1 MITITL
7 NIELIGVIIAALF
20 FFYMLAILIG
30 NTYVNLS
37 PRAMGKLS
45 MVWFMLGVLTVS
57 VIVGSALFIYF
68 SAFVIFILM
77 LMSIISIRRSN
88 KSRKKTAQ
96 LQGGNKT

>member
-1 MITITL
+1 
-7 NIELIGVIIAALF
+7 
-20 FFYMLAILIG
+20 
-30 NTYVNLS
+30 
-37 PRAMGKLS
+37 
-45 MVWFMLGVLTVS
+45 MLGVLTVS

-68 SAFVIFILM
+68 SAFMIFILM

>member
-7 NIELIGVIIAALF
+7 NIELIGVIIMALF
-20 FFYMLAILIG
+20 FFYMLAVLIG

-37 PRAMGKLS
+37 PKAVGKLS

-57 VIVGSALFIYF
+57 VIVGSELFIYF
-68 SAFVIFILM
+68 SAFIISILM
-77 LMSIISIRRSN
+77 IMSIIAVRRSN
-88 KSRKKTAQ
+88 KTRKKTAQ

>member
-7 NIELIGVIIAALF
+7 NIELIGVIIMALF
-20 FFYMLAILIG
+20 FFYMLAVLIG

-37 PRAMGKLS
+37 PRAVGKLS

-57 VIVGSALFIYF
+57 VIVGSELFIYF
-68 SAFVIFILM
+68 SGFIIIILM
-77 LMSIISIRRSN
+77 IMSIMAVRRSN
-88 KSRKKTAQ
+88 KTRKKTAQ

>member
-7 NIELIGVIIAALF
+7 NIELIGVIIMALF
-20 FFYMLAILIG
+20 FFYMLAVLIG

-37 PRAMGKLS
+37 PKAVGKLS

-57 VIVGSALFIYF
+57 VIVGSELFIYF
-68 SAFVIFILM
+68 SGFIITILM
-77 LMSIISIRRSN
+77 IMSIIAVRRSN
-88 KSRKKTAQ
+88 KTRKKTAQ